1 MFLPHLQ
8 SDDLI
13 LADKG
18 FIISDLLQADIGLNM
33 LPFVS
38 FSKQMTVGEFFK
50 PQQIV
55 QPRIVVE
62 MRMEQIKTFKTLQTI
77 CLFLKQILLSKSF
90 NLYCLDKLV

>member
-18 FIISDLLQADIGLNM
+18 FIIPDLLQADIGLNM

-38 FSKQMTVGEFFK
+38 FSKQMTVEEFFK

-62 MRMEQIKTFKTLQTI
+62 MRMEQIKTFKILQTI
-77 CLFLKQILLSKSF
+77 LPLSEANFAKQII
-90 NLYCLDKLV
+90 

>member
-38 FSKQMTVGEFFK
+38 FSKQMTVEEFFK

-55 QPRIVVE
+55 KPRIVVE
-62 MRMEQIKTFKTLQTI
+62 MRMEQIKRHYRRF

>member
-38 FSKQMTVGEFFK
+38 FSKQMTVEEFFK

-55 QPRIVVE
+55 KPRIVVE
-62 MRMEQIKTFKTLQTI
+62 MRMEQIKI
-77 CLFLKQILLSKSF
+77 QIKDITDDFASF
-90 NLYCLDKLV
+90 